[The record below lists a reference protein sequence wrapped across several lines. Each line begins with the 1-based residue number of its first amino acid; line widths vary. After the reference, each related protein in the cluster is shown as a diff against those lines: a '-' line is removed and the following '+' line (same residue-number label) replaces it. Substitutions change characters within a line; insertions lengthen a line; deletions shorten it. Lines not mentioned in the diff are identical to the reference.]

1 MTSFDIERLPFTQ
14 EHLRSWQADD
24 RRFINWPVV
33 YILDDGKRAY
43 VGETLNTAARMRQ
56 HLESAERKTLKAV
69 RLVLDDTFNKSGP
82 SLAVHHDDLREQ
94 TAQDARV
101 RGFVAL
107 RAIGCGIE
115 NDAGRPP
122 ADRPGG
128 EAVQALAPGDDQQ
141 LASDPSPE
149 GHGETGRRSGPARL
163 TSLRCRDELH

>member
-115 NDAGRPP
+115 NDADVRPP
-122 ADRPGG
+122 IVPG
-128 EAVQALAPGDDQQ
+128 ERRFRLSLRETTSSSRRIPPRKVMEKRGDDRGP
-141 LASDPSPE
+141 LA
-149 GHGETGRRSGPARL
+149 
-163 TSLRCRDELH
+163 